1 MAQWGEFDFSD
12 FVALRDRLE
21 RLKNIDFD
29 AFCMQVTQEITQTFQ
44 KKVVARTPGGKT
56 GALKNNWVTD
66 IKKEGSVYTIEVIN
80 PLEYAEYVEF
90 GHRKRNNKGW
100 VKGKFMLTITERDIQ
115 RNLDAFIKE
124 KLEAFLNEVL

>member
-29 AFCMQVTQEITQTFQ
+29 AFCMQVTQEIAQTFQ
-44 KKVVARTPGGKT
+44 KKVVERTPRKIGT
-56 GALKNNWVTD
+56 LKDNWVTD
-66 IKKEGSVYTIEVIN
+66 IKKEGSVYIIEVIN
-80 PLEYAEYVEF
+80 PLEYAEFVEF

-124 KLEAFLNEVL
+124 KLEALLNEVL